1 MTKLSCSLCEVR
13 HDVGMNVPV
22 RALVLLGLFA
32 ASCTGPTVA
41 TPSTSATVAAT
52 NPASTGAASDRVAA
66 DVANRVLADRIRETG
81 RGFMAICL
89 YVDPST
95 GLNEDVALVALKSA
109 IDGLVQQGYSRLNVV
124 LCKEAPYFL
133 RTNTVHP
140 KNSGGAVGPPVRV
153 SVPSPY
159 LLFFAVTTP
168 TRINTIFGGLTTRR
182 GDEEF
187 ICSGDNCASV
197 TGSIYADPTAF
208 ADAATR
214 QSLVLEGLGLLVGK

>member
-1 MTKLSCSLCEVR
+1 M
-13 HDVGMNVPV
+13 HVPV
-22 RALVLLGLFA
+22 LALVLLGLFA
-32 ASCTGPTVA
+32 ASCAGPTVA

-52 NPASTGAASDRVAA
+52 TPASTSAASDRVTA
-66 DVANRVLADRIRETG
+66 DVANRVLADRVRETG

-89 YVDPST
+89 WVDPST
-95 GLNEDVALVALKSA
+95 GLNEDVALVALKGA

-140 KNSGGAVGPPVRV
+140 KNSGGGAVAPPVRV
-153 SVPSPY
+153 TVPNPY
-159 LLFFAVTTP
+159 LLFLVVTTP
-168 TRINTIFGGLTTRR
+168 TRINTIFGGLSSRR

-187 ICSGDNCASV
+187 TCSGDNCASV

-214 QSLVLEGLGLLVGK
+214 QRLVLEGLGLLVGK